1 MENLN
6 IYLGIINSILSITVI
21 VIGIIVRKDYNE
33 IKEILKS
40 EYNVDINNKQK
51 ESFTKKSANSGKYG
65 NSIIGNNNSVGK
77 RGMRDDK

>member
-51 ESFTKKSANSGKYG
+51 ESFTKNRLTLVNMA
-65 NSIIGNNNSVGK
+65 IV
-77 RGMRDDK
+77 